1 MKNAA
6 ARLGLALALALV
18 LAFPAAA
25 QSGIEGLYRKLPS
38 PQPTSDPDKVEVVE
52 VFWYGCPHCNR
63 FQPYLD
69 TWVETLPD
77 HVRFV
82 RMPAI
87 FDEVWELHARAYYI
101 ADALGVLDDLHPGIF
116 AALHDEGRSLATMDA
131 IRAFF
136 VEHGVAGSDFD
147 KHARSFSV
155 RSGLQRSLVMQAGYE
170 LRGVP
175 ALVVNGR
182 FLVNRS
188 TAGSYPKVLE
198 VTDALIAREH
208 AAAGGG

>member
-6 ARLGLALALALV
+6 ALLGLALVLV

-101 ADALGVLDDLHPGIF
+101 ADALGVEIEELPATPERLFRLI
-116 AALHDEGRSLATMDA
+116 EG
-131 IRAFF
+131 
-136 VEHGVAGSDFD
+136 
-147 KHARSFSV
+147 
-155 RSGLQRSLVMQAGYE
+155 
-170 LRGVP
+170 
-175 ALVVNGR
+175 
-182 FLVNRS
+182 
-188 TAGSYPKVLE
+188 
-198 VTDALIAREH
+198 
-208 AAAGGG
+208 AAARDSMGTGTGERGMRFTADRTNGSGGSEPASDLTRQLK